1 MTSIDLKTE
10 LLLGKLKPIGNIVL
24 YADSVLNWEKPY
36 HAPTL
41 GSIITIIFMFF
52 WLIDSSVLSKLCIVA
67 ICAIVLDFM
76 LPALNGIVYKKQWTK
91 VDESQFEK
99 VCVQLATLWDN
110 SETFYNKY
118 YQLKYTNSKTYY
130 VSLLTSLVILAWIGS
145 IVHNLLLTYM
155 IVLFLVL
162 YPGLSKQDS
171 FKRFIENLFNR
182 LSSMVKS
189 KDDSKLKTKVK
200 KSL

>member
-1 MTSIDLKTE
+1 MNNFNSYFI
-10 LLLGKLKPIGNIVL
+10 
-24 YADSVLNWEKPY
+24 YR
-36 HAPTL
+36 
-41 GSIITIIFMFF
+41 
-52 WLIDSSVLSKLCIVA
+52 
-67 ICAIVLDFM
+67 
-76 LPALNGIVYKKQWTK
+76 TK